1 MATSKEQTADNL
13 QDIAAGRFNTRTHV
27 DLPIQSPTFVRMVVM
42 DVISDPNVE
51 IFDQE
56 RVLRWHAMQVT
67 NMEIVST
74 LPRNS
79 IVAKRVA
86 DDSNPMF
93 VYPFFPSHLSLPCK
107 PGEAVWVMIENPASS
122 VVEAAFWFCR
132 IVEPHFVDDVNHAHP
147 GRSFEV
153 SLNPGT
159 LQRAK
164 DEEAGTA
171 ATGENIFHELRNGPV
186 IKFGDERTTDRIGH
200 ILRDEPE
207 DIFEF
212 LLTGSYPAKYMSY
225 ESVPRF
231 RKRPGDVVLEGSNNS
246 LIVLG
251 TDRTG
256 SISQSASTYAVNAG
270 SVDIVAG
277 RGQTANT
284 SGTEAETTSFVGAK
298 PGEKGVTLKT
308 ELNKSYDF
316 LSPDEG
322 DIDFLNDKSRI
333 LVSQRTAV
341 DSGFHLSS
349 FNNSLGITSEITG
362 EAAIA
367 IKSDKIRLIARSDL
381 QLVVTNY
388 EPSETITG
396 ISESDDLN
404 KWASIV
410 IKTNGDIVFRPSAE
424 GYIKLGDD
432 TADRALLCTDLPA
445 TKASGKVLPTTAALT
460 NTMGG
465 KFGGTQIPTQGTWAK
480 KVLVTGA
487 NAPDSP
493 ESWSITREPT

>member
-1 MATSKEQTADNL
+1 MTGDKPADNL
-13 QDIAAGRFNTRTHV
+13 HDIAIGRFNPNNHV
-27 DLPIQSPTFVRMVVM
+27 DFPTQSPTFVRMVVM
-42 DVISDPNVE
+42 DVISDPNSE
-51 IFDQE
+51 LFDQE
-56 RVLRWHAMQVT
+56 RVLRWHGMHVT
-67 NMEIVST
+67 NMDIVGT

-107 PGEAVWVMIENPASS
+107 PGEAVWVLIENPASTT
-122 VVEAAFWFCR
+122 VESAYWFCR
-132 IVEPHFVDDVNHAHP
+132 IVEPHFTDDVNHSHP
-147 GRSFEV
+147 GRSFET

-164 DEEAGTA
+164 DEAAGTA
-171 ATGENIFHELRNGPV
+171 ASGESIFHELRNGPV
-186 IKFGDERTTDRIGH
+186 LKFGEERATDRIGH

-207 DIFEF
+207 DIFEQ
-212 LLTGSYPAKYMSY
+212 LLTGSYPAKYLAY

-256 SISQSASTYAVNAG
+256 SINTTEFFVAAG

-277 RGQTANT
+277 RGQTDNT
-284 SGTEAETTSFVGAK
+284 SGKPAETTSIFGAK
-298 PGEKGVTLKT
+298 PGEKGVTLKE

-316 LSPDEG
+316 LSAEEG
-322 DIDFLNDKSRI
+322 DVDFLNDKSRI
-333 LVSQRTAV
+333 LVSQRTSI
-341 DSGFHLSS
+341 DSRFHLVNYNAGVGVADNAS
-349 FNNSLGITSEITG
+349 GDG
-362 EAAIA
+362 AIA

-381 QLVVTNY
+381 ELVVTNY
-388 EPSETITG
+388 EPAPTPSGIT
-396 ISESDDLN
+396 ESDDLK
-404 KWASIV
+404 KWASIT

-445 TKASGKVLPTTAALT
+445 TTASGKVLPTTKALT

-487 NAPDSP
+487 NVPDPP
-493 ESWSITREPT
+493 EASREPT